1 MGYKEQLVQI
11 EKDMGEKKIEKAKLE
26 ERMARLKDD
35 RKLVVEELG
44 KHNLTEAQVDE
55 WLLKE
60 EAELK
65 KGIEECQKI
74 LSGV

>member
-1 MGYKEQLVQI
+1 VGYKEQLVQI

-35 RKLVVEELG
+35 RKLVVEELA

-55 WLLKE
+55 WLTKE